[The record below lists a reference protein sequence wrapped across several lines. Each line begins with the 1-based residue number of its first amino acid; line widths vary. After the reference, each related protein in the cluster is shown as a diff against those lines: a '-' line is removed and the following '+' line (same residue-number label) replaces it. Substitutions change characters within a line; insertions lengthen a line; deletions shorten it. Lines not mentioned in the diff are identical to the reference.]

1 MTAFIVWACTGT
13 TTGMLLIYELV
24 FHGDN
29 ITADIKPIWG
39 IASGTMLLVSGLVLY
54 FFLVVQ
60 SALAE
65 ISGRHGR

>member
-1 MTAFIVWACTGT
+1 MIAFIVWASNGT

-24 FHGDN
+24 FLGDN